1 MLIKRIPFEHMQ
13 AIFAEGLHTKG
24 SGADRPG
31 IERYVVGSQSR
42 LCIKALCF
50 LRHRREKGHCEPIGK
65 LGVFAVNA
73 DFQCMVVNDLY
84 PLKGFCHQIKNVSSE
99 APASRMARHLA
110 SSRFLKSGKP
120 TMRELIVP

>member
-84 PLKGFCHQIKNVSSE
+84 PLKGFCHQIKKCLFRGAGLTHGPPLGVK
-99 APASRMARHLA
+99 PL
-110 SSRFLKSGKP
+110 FKIGK
-120 TMRELIVP
+120 THNA

>member
-13 AIFAEGLHTKG
+13 AIFAEGLHAKG

-50 LRHRREKGHCEPIGK
+50 LRHRCEKGHREPIGK

-73 DFQCMVVNDLY
+73 DFQRMVVNNSNS
-84 PLKGFCHQIKNVSSE
+84 LKGLCHQIKKCLFRGAGITHGPPLGVK
-99 APASRMARHLA
+99 PL
-110 SSRFLKSGKP
+110 FKIGK
-120 TMRELIVP
+120 THNA